1 MFDEKDLQQ
10 IREHGLSPEQAET
23 QLENFRRGFPFL
35 NVVRAA
41 SPGDGVL
48 VVGAAEADAAV
59 ERYEKESAGLGVV
72 KFVPASGAATRM
84 FKELFEFVNDG
95 KRGKGIDTP
104 LENIGKFAFWPELR
118 AVLPAGADDRAI
130 VNAIVGDGLNYGRKP
145 KGLVTFH
152 AYPEG
157 ARKAVEEHLVEGAAY
172 AAAGGVVRI
181 HFTVSPEHVAGFEEP
196 LAAKVPLYEKRF
208 GVRYEI
214 SFSVQKPSTDTL
226 AVNPDNTPF
235 RQDDGTPLF
244 RPAGHGALIENL
256 NEIDADLIFIKNID
270 NVTTDAR
277 RGDTVRYKKV
287 LAGVLLDL
295 QGRAFEYLKALEV
308 GGAELEPI
316 AEFIEK
322 QLCVKL
328 PRRVRFGAAARRVGP
343 SDPRLRHGPQR
354 GRAGR
359 RPVLGREPRR
369 YGVASDRRVEPD
381 RARRPA
387 ADAVGHALQSG
398 GPRLRR
404 ARFEGMQVRS
414 APVHRSRDGI
424 HLVEILRRPR
434 SARAGASG
442 SLERCDGEVEHGL
455 RRRSRHDILSGEG
468 GAGSSAPP
476 APIGLRF
483 CGCLSP
489 VLSGP
494 AGECV
499 CISRPARIVSRRSR
513 TALIADAGPVCRVE
527 ETLRESGSRGDGLYR
542 QRVSALADLSVAERN
557 LFGDQFRGMSRAC
570 GGRHCGAAGLRLYIC
585 SICAGNLS
593 K

>member
-1 MFDEKDLQQ
+1 MFTEQDTAC
-10 IREHGLSPEQAET
+10 IRAPGLTPEAVER

-35 NVVRAA
+35 KVVRAA
-41 SPGDGVL
+41 APGDGIL
-48 VVGAAEADAAV
+48 VPAPQEVAAAVRRYDDAAA
-59 ERYEKESAGLGVV
+59 RLGVV

-95 KRGKGIDTP
+95 KRGKGIDTL

-181 HFTVSPEHVAGFEEP
+181 HFTVSPEHVAGFEEL
-196 LAAKVPLYEKRF
+196 LAAKVPFYEKRF

-235 RQDDGTPLF
+235 RQDDGTLLF

-316 AEFIEK
+316 AEFIGK

-328 PRRVRFGAAARRVGP
+328 PAEYDSALLRAVLDRPIRVCGMVRNEGEPGGGPFWVGNP
-343 SDPRLRHGPQR
+343 DGTESLQIAESSQIAPDDLPLMQSATHFN
-354 GRAGR
+354 
-359 RPVLGREPRR
+359 PVDLVCGVRDSKGCKFDLRR
-369 YGVASDRRVEPD
+369 YTD
-381 RARRPA
+381 PA
-387 ADAVGHALQSG
+387 TGFISSKSSG
-398 GPRLRR
+398 GRDLR
-404 ARFEGMQVRS
+404 AQELPGLWNGAMAKWNTVFVDV
-414 APVHRSRDGI
+414 PVTT
-424 HLVEILRRPR
+424 
-434 SARAGASG
+434 
-442 SLERCDGEVEHGL
+442 
-455 RRRSRHDILSGEG
+455 
-468 GAGSSAPP
+468 
-476 APIGLRF
+476 F
-483 CGCLSP
+483 SP
-489 VLSGP
+489 VKVVQDLL
-494 AGECV
+494 
-499 CISRPARIVSRRSR
+499 RP
-513 TALIADAGPVCRVE
+513 
-527 ETLRESGSRGDGLYR
+527 
-542 QRVSALADLSVAERN
+542 QH
-557 LFGDQFRGMSRAC
+557 Q
-570 GGRHCGAAGLRLYIC
+570 
-585 SICAGNLS
+585 
-593 K
+593 